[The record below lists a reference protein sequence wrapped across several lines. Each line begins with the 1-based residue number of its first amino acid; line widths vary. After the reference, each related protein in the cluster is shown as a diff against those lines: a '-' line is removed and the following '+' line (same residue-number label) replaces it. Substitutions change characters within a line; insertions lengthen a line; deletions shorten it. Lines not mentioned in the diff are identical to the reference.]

1 MGVKRFPNDESLHC
15 THVKRLERVID
26 TETVLPGVKSDLV
39 EVLLNETLLL
49 HELDVG
55 ERVGSEL
62 NSLDE

>member
-1 MGVKRFPNDESLHC
+1 MCVKRFPHNKSLDR
-15 THVKRLERVID
+15 THVKRLERVVD
-26 TETVLPGVKSDLV
+26 TETVLSGVESDLV